1 MIVFFHRTYVALQD
15 STDPPSKR
23 GEKKRKRGREKK
35 ASIFATSAATIVEL
49 EAAGR
54 PAGEGHGEEED
65 DEVEEDDDEL
75 HLEHGEEELHHEH
88 QQQRVEYDRYGHL
101 QRLHRRRPDH
111 QQR

>member
-1 MIVFFHRTYVALQD
+1 MILFSQDVVLLLHD
-15 STDPPSKR
+15 STDLPSK
-23 GEKKRKRGREKK
+23 GEETEEAEKKVLCQLLR
-35 ASIFATSAATIVEL
+35 EL
-49 EAAGR
+49 EATGR

-101 QRLHRRRPDH
+101 QRLHRRRPEPDH